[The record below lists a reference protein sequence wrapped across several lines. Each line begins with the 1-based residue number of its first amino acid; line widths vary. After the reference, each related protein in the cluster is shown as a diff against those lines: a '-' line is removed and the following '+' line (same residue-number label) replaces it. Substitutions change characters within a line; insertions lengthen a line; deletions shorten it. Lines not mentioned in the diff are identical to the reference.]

1 MSQIVA
7 KIIQIMGADLQPDI
21 RNEVTN
27 EIRHQYLSA
36 EKARAMLNWHPLF
49 TLDEALAK
57 TIDWY
62 RKFFE

>member
-1 MSQIVA
+1 
-7 KIIQIMGADLQPDI
+7 MGSDLQPDI

-36 EKARAMLNWHPLF
+36 KKARKLLNWHPLF
-49 TLDEALAK
+49 TLDEALVK

-62 RKFFE
+62 RGFFA